1 MNLWSQDTSILTRNF
16 NPSKCLVVQCTR
28 LFVWMYNCNPCK
40 AELCQRKMYQGRVYL
55 LKVHVYIKLLP
66 QLYTLNNTC
75 FLFFYNRNNCWVLEH
90 TTSLTLLIT
99 CPESLAANEE
109 CVKQEKQDLIPQ
121 NWLVSFNFQGFSR
134 IQAITLVSTAMQ
146 QVQNRA
152 VETHACILGADYK
165 LEALPG

>member
-1 MNLWSQDTSILTRNF
+1 M
-16 NPSKCLVVQCTR
+16 SKENVSGKSVFTESTC
-28 LFVWMYNCNPCK
+28 
-40 AELCQRKMYQGRVYL
+40 VY
-55 LKVHVYIKLLP
+55 KITTIIIH
-66 QLYTLNNTC
+66 NNTC

-152 VETHACILGADYK
+152 VETHACILGAD
-165 LEALPG
+165 